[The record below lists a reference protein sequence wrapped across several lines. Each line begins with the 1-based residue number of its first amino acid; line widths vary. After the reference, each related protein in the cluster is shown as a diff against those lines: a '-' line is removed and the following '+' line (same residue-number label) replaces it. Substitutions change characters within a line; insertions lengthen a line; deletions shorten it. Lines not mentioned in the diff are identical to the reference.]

1 MELEG
6 KKSHLGKKHRITLN
20 DYFELHEKTKRN
32 KSNEETPIKE
42 NHTISKEKIEN
53 VHEKESSSI
62 IEKEDTPKRLSRS
75 FFTVDVVTLAKNLLG
90 QQIVRITPKGETRFK
105 IVETEAYKAPEDKA
119 CHAYNNKKT
128 ERTKFFWQDGGCLYI
143 FMIYGHCC
151 LNITAATK
159 SEPEAV
165 LIRAVEPV
173 SGIDIVRDV
182 RKSKKDVDLTNGPG
196 KVGDAMM
203 LSLDDN
209 GVDLCS
215 SGEMYMVEG
224 DEEVDVGVSKR
235 INIDYAEE
243 WKDKMWRFYIK
254 GNKYVSKVPNKKK

>member
-42 NHTISKEKIEN
+42 NHTISKENVEN
-53 VHEKESSSI
+53 VQEKESSSN
-62 IEKEDTPKRLSRS
+62 IEKGKPKRLSRS
-75 FFTVDVVTLAKNLLG
+75 FFTVDVVTLAKKLLG
-90 QQIVRITPKGETRFK
+90 KHFVRITPKGETRFT

-128 ERTKFFWQDGGCLYI
+128 DRTKYGGCLYI

-159 SEPEAV
+159 EEPEAV

-173 SGIDIVRDV
+173 YGIDIVRDV
-182 RKSKKDVDLTNGPG
+182 R
-196 KVGDAMM
+196 
-203 LSLDDN
+203 
-209 GVDLCS
+209 
-215 SGEMYMVEG
+215 
-224 DEEVDVGVSKR
+224 
-235 INIDYAEE
+235 
-243 WKDKMWRFYIK
+243 
-254 GNKYVSKVPNKKK
+254 